1 MPSPKLS
8 SSGLLGRWLP
18 LVACAGVIWTLS
30 SGWFSGERTG
40 AVLLPPLSALFPRA
54 TPGQLDAVHTGLRK
68 LAHFTEYLILSVLLY
83 RALDVERRWSLRAA
97 GLALVL
103 AGLYAGSDELH
114 QWWVPGRGARASDW
128 LIDVSGAAAGLGL
141 LAARAQRLRPR
152 PA

>member
-1 MPSPKLS
+1 MRARTPACSRARSSRPRRAAGATPPSGAPPTPSSARTCSSSCSVPSPKLS
-8 SSGLLGRWLP
+8 SSGPLGRWLP

-83 RALDVERRWSLRAA
+83 RAL
-97 GLALVL
+97 
-103 AGLYAGSDELH
+103 
-114 QWWVPGRGARASDW
+114 
-128 LIDVSGAAAGLGL
+128 

-152 PA
+152 SA